1 MTDAGTVN
9 RPAVDAPLVPGE
21 GDPRLTPEGREALL
35 ALIEDDAL
43 AEMLDDISEADSDL
57 SAL

>member
-1 MTDAGTVN
+1 MTDAGIVN
-9 RPAVDAPLVPGE
+9 RPAVDAPFVPGE

-43 AEMLDDISEADSDL
+43 AEMLDDISKADSDL